1 LKRALA
7 DGKIVDETNIGDRR
21 EAEKDGNKAD
31 PIEAGTKVK
40 DSWVRLCS
48 GEGEYQFAAVL
59 LPQIKSRQFAL
70 ATLSNAAYTVKY
82 PTPCR

>member
-7 DGKIVDETNIGDRR
+7 DGKIVDETNIGDRT

-40 DSWVRLCS
+40 DS
-48 GEGEYQFAAVL
+48 
-59 LPQIKSRQFAL
+59 
-70 ATLSNAAYTVKY
+70 
-82 PTPCR
+82 